1 MLRDTDSMNESIQR
15 YISLPDVTDILDK
28 LNANTDSNNPPI
40 INSIQFIIYDLKRK
54 DNDFGIKKVG
64 CHAF

>member
-1 MLRDTDSMNESIQR
+1 MLRDTASMNESIHK
-15 YISLPDVTDILDK
+15 YISLPEVSDILDR
-28 LNANTDSNNPPI
+28 LNANTASKKPPI
-40 INSIQFIIYDLKRK
+40 INSIQFIIYDLEGK